1 MENLAY
7 DYFFF
12 FLIPTVA
19 ISILFVESRDS
30 LVSLLSVN
38 MSFAILCEFYFIL
51 FILLSLSFSLIFSL
65 LRDFSLCKQT
75 FSYIVFLG
83 HKFSFSTLPVAVL
96 VYEISTPDMCLVI

>member
-1 MENLAY
+1 MIT
-7 DYFFF
+7 FF

-19 ISILFVESRDS
+19 ISILFVEPRDY

-38 MSFAILCEFYFIL
+38 MSFAILYEFYFIYP
-51 FILLSLSFSLIFSL
+51 SLSFSLIFSL
-65 LRDFSLCKQT
+65 LRDFSLCKQS